1 MRSQFRITGRAKA
14 LKIWVNIVTNDDR
27 SKAESDAQT
36 SRLNVLLSDARE
48 IGCENAL
55 RKHNHDVEYLTAEKR
70 RSFLNLIKLGKS
82 DDVLEIGS
90 SMGQHSIHI
99 AKQCRHL
106 EAFEVVAGQAEFAKV
121 WCEQSGAENVN
132 ITVGGVSGKLPY
144 ADSSFDVVIMN
155 YVLEWCAGRSEI
167 DADEFH
173 RQYLTEICR
182 VLKPGGRLFLTTKNR
197 YGLRLLTGSVDEH
210 LGIRFGSALPR
221 WLSHTLS
228 RSTEI
233 EFPKGHLHSRKQLS
247 AILSDAGFAS
257 AEAYLSF
264 PDARWPDL
272 IVPFDDDGM
281 RALKDLDKSQYSK
294 KDQLFLGLPNG
305 LKSGVATSHTFVASK
320 KA

>member
-1 MRSQFRITGRAKA
+1 M
-14 LKIWVNIVTNDDR
+14 NIVTNDDR

-48 IGCENAL
+48 IGCEN
-55 RKHNHDVEYLTAEKR
+55 
-70 RSFLNLIKLGKS
+70 
-82 DDVLEIGS
+82 
-90 SMGQHSIHI
+90 
-99 AKQCRHL
+99 
-106 EAFEVVAGQAEFAKV
+106 
-121 WCEQSGAENVN
+121 
-132 ITVGGVSGKLPY
+132 
-144 ADSSFDVVIMN
+144 
-155 YVLEWCAGRSEI
+155 
-167 DADEFH
+167 
-173 RQYLTEICR
+173 
-182 VLKPGGRLFLTTKNR
+182 
-197 YGLRLLTGSVDEH
+197 
-210 LGIRFGSALPR
+210 ALPR